1 MGDNKMPAKSKISRN
16 AKQCVTCEYWT
27 GRSIEADST
36 NFIKC
41 DPKERAKCNKTGFIK
56 AVWHSCNKH
65 QKKHNL

>member
-1 MGDNKMPAKSKISRN
+1 MPIKSKISRN

-27 GRSIEADST
+27 GRCIEAESP

>member
-1 MGDNKMPAKSKISRN
+1 MAVKGKISRN

-27 GRSIEADST
+27 GKSIEVD
-36 NFIKC
+36 NPLFIKF
-41 DPKERAKCNKTGFIK
+41 DRTERAKCNKTGFIK

>member
-1 MGDNKMPAKSKISRN
+1 MPIKSKISHN
-16 AKQCVTCEYWT
+16 TKQCVTCEYWT
-27 GRSIEADST
+27 GRSIEADSP

>member
-16 AKQCVTCEYWT
+16 AKQCVTCEYCT
-27 GRSIEADST
+27 GRSIEADSP

>member
-27 GRSIEADST
+27 GLSIEADSP

-41 DPKERAKCNKTGFIK
+41 DPKEKAKCNKTGFIK